1 MHSYFHAAQ
10 QTAVSAARSTPQRFI
25 SQPAKTPDVAQLKTG
40 VIVMGILILLGL
52 GAVVYGVISKTQQSF
67 KGGETPELAKAATIK
82 LGLPD
87 AQVKAMT
94 VSDRTLALHLSIPG
108 QGEWIYVVPLSG

>member
-1 MHSYFHAAQ
+1 MQSPGNRPTTSQVPGAAL
-10 QTAVSAARSTPQRFI
+10 
-25 SQPAKTPDVAQLKTG
+25 LKTG

-52 GAVVYGVISKTQQSF
+52 GAVVYGVLSKTQQALR
-67 KGGETPELAKAATIK
+67 GGEAPDLAKAAIVK
-82 LGLPD
+82 LGLPG

-108 QGEWIYVVPLSG
+108 QGEWVYVVPLSGEGRILKIETGETR

>member
-1 MHSYFHAAQ
+1 M
-10 QTAVSAARSTPQRFI
+10 
-25 SQPAKTPDVAQLKTG
+25 SQPAKTPGVALLKTG

-52 GAVVYGVISKTQQSF
+52 GAVVYGVVSKTQQAM
-67 KGGETPELAKAATIK
+67 KGAEAPDFARAAEIR
-82 LGLPD
+82 LGLPQ

-108 QGEWIYVVPLSG
+108 QGEWIYVVPLSGEGRILKIAIGTGESK

>member
-1 MHSYFHAAQ
+1 MS
-10 QTAVSAARSTPQRFI
+10 P
-25 SQPAKTPDVAQLKTG
+25 PAKTPGLALLKTG

-52 GAVVYGVISKTQQSF
+52 GAVVYGVFSKSQQAM
-67 KGGETPELAKAATIK
+67 KGAELPDLAKAAVIK

-108 QGEWIYVVPLSG
+108 QGEWVYVVPLSGEGRILKIAIGTGEKK